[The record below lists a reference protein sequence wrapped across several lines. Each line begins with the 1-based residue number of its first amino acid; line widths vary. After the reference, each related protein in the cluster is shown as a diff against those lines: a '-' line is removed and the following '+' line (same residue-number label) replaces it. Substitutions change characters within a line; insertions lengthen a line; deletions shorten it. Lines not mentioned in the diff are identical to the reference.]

1 MLFAALARSENI
13 VGNVAALG
21 SREPEKLSAVC
32 SPTAP
37 TKREQR
43 TMAPKFSMAKCAKP
57 TKRALDDAPGSAAK
71 VPRAGDVV
79 VDALVPRASSTRAAN
94 APVVV
99 CIYKWTGNAGD
110 ALPEYAEKGCVGLY
124 QTGA

>member
-1 MLFAALARSENI
+1 M
-13 VGNVAALG
+13 NVAALG

-37 TKREQR
+37 NKHKQR
-43 TMAPKFSMAKCAKP
+43 SMPPKFSMAKCAKP
-57 TKRALDDAPGSAAK
+57 TKRALENVPGSATK

-79 VDALVPRASSTRAAN
+79 VDALVPRVSSTRAAS

-110 ALPEYAEKGCVGLY
+110 ALPEYAEKNVGLY
-124 QTGA
+124 QTGP